1 MVVLTKSTKEY
12 NYKYLRL
19 FEDLDAAVKCV
30 DRIIT
35 EENQFVVA
43 IEKDEET
50 VSFYISNGVC
60 YDIFYDE
67 GVCV

>member
-1 MVVLTKSTKEY
+1 MVVLTKSTKDY

-30 DRIIT
+30 DRIIS
-35 EENQFVVA
+35 EENHFLVS
-43 IEKDEET
+43 IKKDEET
-50 VSFYISNGVC
+50 VSLYISNGVC

-67 GVCV
+67 GVSV

>member
-30 DRIIT
+30 NRIIA
-35 EENQFVVA
+35 EKNQFVIA

-50 VSFYISNGVC
+50 VSLYISNGVC

-67 GVCV
+67 GVSV

>member
-19 FEDLDAAVKCV
+19 FTDLDAAIKCV
-30 DRIIT
+30 YRIIA
-35 EENQFVVA
+35 EENQFLVS
-43 IEKDEET
+43 IEKGEET
-50 VSFYISNGVC
+50 VSLYISNGVC

-67 GVCV
+67 GVSV

>member
-50 VSFYISNGVC
+50 VSLYISNGVC
-60 YDIFYDE
+60 YDIFYNE
-67 GVCV
+67 GVRV

>member
-30 DRIIT
+30 NRIIAK
-35 EENQFVVA
+35 ENQFVVA

-50 VSFYISNGVC
+50 VSLYISNGVC

-67 GVCV
+67 GVSV